1 MSTSIPSGSIPVTGQ
16 VYRLIDSAFVGRKL
30 SDMEISRFTAMRVR
44 LTPTEEKPAEAK
56 PTDARPASTPA
67 ASYAT
72 IQKDGR
78 TIATL
83 YPGGGLMTESDIVP
97 PEDLAQGEAGTAL
110 ADQRIRQMLALHGG
124 TVVYTQDI
132 PSRNAAAQAASLF
145 TAQLAG
151 QAPA

>member
-1 MSTSIPSGSIPVTGQ
+1 MSTSIPSGGIPVTGQ

-30 SDMEISRFTAMRVR
+30 SDAEISRYSAMGDR
-44 LTPTEEKPAEAK
+44 PTRTEAK
-56 PTDARPASTPA
+56 PAPAPA

-72 IQKDGR
+72 LQKDGR

-83 YPGGGLMTESDIVP
+83 YPGGGLITESDIAP
-97 PEDLAQGEAGTAL
+97 PEDLAKGEAGTAL

-124 TVVYTQDI
+124 TVVYTQDVQA
-132 PSRNAAAQAASLF
+132 RNAAAQAASLF

-151 QAPA
+151 QATS